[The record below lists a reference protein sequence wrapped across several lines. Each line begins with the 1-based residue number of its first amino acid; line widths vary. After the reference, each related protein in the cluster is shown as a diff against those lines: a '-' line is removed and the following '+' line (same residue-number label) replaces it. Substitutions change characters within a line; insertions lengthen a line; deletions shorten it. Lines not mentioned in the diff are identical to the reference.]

1 MDSKEC
7 AEILQK
13 LTFKSIAFNPTLN
26 SFNLWDSQP
35 ENI

>member
-13 LTFKSIAFNPTLN
+13 LTFKSIAFNHTLDR
-26 SFNLWDSQP
+26 FNLWDSQP
-35 ENI
+35 EHI